1 VLTVIEDVMND
12 QNSFEALLAI
22 ISSIRDA
29 RSRPAV
35 LATVE
40 TTEEGGRRSVAKA
53 QVDFNARVWSLT
65 EGNGGY
71 AFHPDNGWS
80 ISSDGDVETVPRERD
95 DWIPEG
101 MLLFFP
107 LSLRIW
113 GGKLDDWR
121 VIDAEATEGEARLS
135 FQHKEDT
142 ELFGQATIDLRWGIA
157 TDYTTP
163 WERTTLQDVKSSW
176 D

>member
-12 QNSFEALLAI
+12 QSSFEAMLAI

-40 TTEEGGRRSVAKA
+40 TTDEGGRRSVAKA
-53 QVDFNARVWSLT
+53 QVNFNDRIWSLSV
-65 EGNGGY
+65 GNVEY
-71 AFHPDNGWS
+71 AFRPDNGWS
-80 ISSDGDVETVPRERD
+80 IGSDGDVENVPRERD
-95 DWIPEG
+95 DWMPEG
-101 MLLFFP
+101 MLHFFP

-113 GGKLDDWR
+113 GGQMDDWR
-121 VIDAEATEGEARLS
+121 VIDAEATEGEVQLS
-135 FQHKEDT
+135 FQHKDDP
-142 ELFGQATIDLRWGIA
+142 ELFGHATIDFRWGIA
-157 TDYTTP
+157 TDFTTP